1 VFIGDREALATAIV
15 APPRSQQRQV
25 GFRIEKK

>member
-1 VFIGDREALATAIV
+1 VFVGDREALATAIA

-25 GFRIEKK
+25 GFRIERE